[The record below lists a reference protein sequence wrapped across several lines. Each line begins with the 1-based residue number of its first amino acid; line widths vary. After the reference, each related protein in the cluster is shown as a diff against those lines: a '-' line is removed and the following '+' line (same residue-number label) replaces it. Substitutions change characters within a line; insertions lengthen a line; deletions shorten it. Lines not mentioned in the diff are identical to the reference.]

1 MHLNPIKSR
10 PLSLLT
16 RSARFR
22 TGNMYMYSNEIENK
36 ILVPKSMI
44 EGDSVIYSDLHSVC
58 YILSFIQQRI
68 C

>member
-10 PLSLLT
+10 PLSQLT

-36 ILVPKSMI
+36 I